1 MKKILK
7 IILVILLVWVFIFLV
22 DFAFIKINNNPIF
35 MFKIKNEENT
45 NEYIGLG
52 YKFIKCSSL
61 NESYFTFIT
70 SKVSC
75 SVEIEKNESDAIKFT
90 KEYSLVSINNVFV
103 YRNIDEIINILNN
116 GTGIIY
122 LGFPDCKWCQAYV
135 PMLNQVAI
143 ENNLSKIYYFNIYED
158 RKNNSIKY
166 KEIVDLLQDYLQY
179 DDEGNKRI
187 YVPAIIAV
195 KNGEIVGFDDETSY
209 DTKGYDD
216 PSVYWKEE
224 GTDAL
229 LDKLSD
235 MISKVNN
242 FVCTDCNK

>member
-1 MKKILK
+1 MSYSI
-7 IILVILLVWVFIFLV
+7 V
-22 DFAFIKINNNPIF
+22 ASIKIFGSSGF
-35 MFKIKNEENT
+35 MPTFARFLFVSSRAFFSFFNSFFTVLLFN
-45 NEYIGLG
+45 LA
-52 YKFIKCSSL
+52 CSVS
-61 NESYFTFIT
+61 SYFTFIT

-158 RKNNSIKY
+158 RKNNSTKY

>member
-1 MKKILK
+1 
-7 IILVILLVWVFIFLV
+7 
-22 DFAFIKINNNPIF
+22 
-35 MFKIKNEENT
+35 
-45 NEYIGLG
+45 
-52 YKFIKCSSL
+52 
-61 NESYFTFIT
+61 
-70 SKVSC
+70 
-75 SVEIEKNESDAIKFT
+75 
-90 KEYSLVSINNVFV
+90 
-103 YRNIDEIINILNN
+103 
-116 GTGIIY
+116 
-122 LGFPDCKWCQAYV
+122 
-135 PMLNQVAI
+135 MLNQVAI

-158 RKNNSIKY
+158 RKNNSTKY